1 MQDKVVV
8 VTGGT
13 SGIGQVAA
21 ETLAKQGARIV
32 LIARDQA
39 RAAETM
45 AKLRAAGPD
54 AKHRLHLADLS
65 RMDQTRRV
73 GEQIAA
79 AELRIDVL
87 INNAGAVFSRRQLT
101 PEGLEMSFAT
111 NHMAYFVLTQAL
123 RERLMATP
131 GARIINTSSG
141 AHTSGKLDFDDL
153 QSARSYSAVRAYG
166 TSKLCNVLFT
176 RELARRLAGTGVTAN
191 CLNPGFV
198 ASRFA
203 SQSGGLIQV
212 VAPLAKLFA
221 MTPTRGADTIIY
233 LATSPQVA
241 DTTGFYFYKRKPIST
256 SRAGQDD
263 AVAGRLW
270 AASERI
276 SCAKVE
282 VSSNHL
288 NQQDRPR

>member
-1 MQDKVVV
+1 MQGKVVV

-21 ETLAKQGARIV
+21 ETLAGQGARIV

-45 AKLRAAGPD
+45 EKLRTAGPN
-54 AKHRLHLADLS
+54 AKHGLHLADLS
-65 RMDQTRRV
+65 SIVQTRRV

-79 AELRIDVL
+79 GEPRIDVL
-87 INNAGAVFSRRQLT
+87 INNAGAVFSRRKLS

-123 RERLMATP
+123 RERLVATP
-131 GARIINTSSG
+131 GARVVSTSSN

-153 QSARSYSAVRAYG
+153 QSARSYSGVRAYG

-191 CLNPGFV
+191 CLHPGFV
-198 ASRFA
+198 ASRFG

-212 VAPLAKLFA
+212 LAPLAKLFA
-221 MTPTRGADTIIY
+221 VTPKQGADTIIY

-241 DTTGFYFYKRKPIST
+241 ETTGLYFYKAQT
-256 SRAGQDD
+256 HQHQ
-263 AVAGRLW
+263 
-270 AASERI
+270 
-276 SCAKVE
+276 SC
-282 VSSNHL
+282 
-288 NQQDRPR
+288 RPG